1 MKSQRDFRNYLA
13 GAALAFGFVLLTI
26 QIIIILFGGL
36 SEAELLANDSLIWNI
51 IYGSNLGGG
60 LLGGYLVARHRKTDY
75 IQTGTVVA
83 VLAYIFEFV
92 YSTILERIP
101 MDIWSSVSLILGGI
115 MGAMFFKARMERE
128 RITSVKET
136 EESKPLQEPSEPVKQ
151 D

>member
-13 GAALAFGFVLLTI
+13 GAALAFGVVLLTI

-36 SEAELLANDSLIWNI
+36 SEGELLANDSLIWNI

-75 IQTGTVVA
+75 IQTGTLVA
-83 VLAYIFEFV
+83 VLAYIFEFIF
-92 YSTILERIP
+92 SIIIERLP
-101 MDIWSSVSLILGGI
+101 MDIWSSVSLLLGGI
-115 MGAMFFKARMERE
+115 IGAMFFKSRMEHG
-128 RITSVKET
+128 RIMGVNKA
-136 EESKPLQEPSEPVKQ
+136 EEPKPSQGPSELVKQ

>member
-1 MKSQRDFRNYLA
+1 MKSQSDFRNYLA
-13 GAALAFGFVLLTI
+13 GAALAFGVVLLTI

-36 SEAELLANDSLIWNI
+36 SEVELLANDSLIWNI

-83 VLAYIFEFV
+83 VFAYIFEFV
-92 YSTILERIP
+92 YSTIIERLP

-115 MGAMFFKARMERE
+115 IGAMFFKARMERE
-128 RITSVKET
+128 RITGVKKT
-136 EESKPLQEPSEPVKQ
+136 EEHKPSQEPSEPIKQ